1 MLLSKIFELKKTGSL
16 ELSVFLVL
24 LAAQDL
30 LDGLEGFEFEGAWIV
45 AEGPHLAGDVTVEIL
60 FET

>member
-30 LDGLEGFEFEGAWIV
+30 LDGLEGFEFEGTWVV
-45 AEGPHLAGDVTVEIL
+45 AKGSHLTGDVTVEVL